1 MSKSYDIKRVV
12 IHVRGG
18 VAYADDVPEGVEVEI
33 IDHDNEGRGEEE
45 ERTIT
50 QNEKRYAA
58 TYWTIG
64 DLAET
69 LKSYYGEDFELTD
82 ERLCEIM
89 EKIESQLIDDVCE
102 HGNDNMQNMA
112 ISIIEEAK

>member
-33 IDHDNEGRGEEE
+33 IDHDNEGREEEE

-50 QNEKRYAA
+50 HNEKRYAG
-58 TYWTIG
+58 TYWTTG
-64 DLAET
+64 DLEES
-69 LKSYYGEDFELTD
+69 LKGYYGEDFEISDDQLS
-82 ERLCEIM
+82 EIM
-89 EKIESQLIDDVCE
+89 EKIEGRLLEDVCE
-102 HGNDNMQNMA
+102 RGNDTMQSMA
-112 ISIIEEAK
+112 IRIIEETK